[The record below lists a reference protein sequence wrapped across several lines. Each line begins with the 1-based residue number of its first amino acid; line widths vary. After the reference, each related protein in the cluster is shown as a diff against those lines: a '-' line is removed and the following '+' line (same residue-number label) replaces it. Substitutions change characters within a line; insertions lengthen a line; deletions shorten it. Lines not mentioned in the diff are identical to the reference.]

1 MKHRLTAI
9 ATTGAIVSALI
20 FAPLSVVKAQTSS
33 KLPTNILVAA
43 APKGNL
49 LQNVPISYSTT
60 LADGRTFVANS
71 LSVTQLNYQNGQ
83 LLVSGVLKGTL
94 VALDG
99 TTTTITQTLTNIVA
113 TLTGGGNPNVC
124 DILFLDL
131 GPISL
136 DLLGLTIDLS
146 QITLD
151 VNAVAGSGNLLG
163 NLLCALVGL
172 LDQGGA
178 LAGITN
184 IINQIN
190 SLL

>member
-1 MKHRLTAI
+1 VKHRLTAI

-43 APKGNL
+43 APNGNL